1 MSAESLVVRASL
13 QGIYPGPHTDLV
25 ALLGDDGAT
34 RRWMVTARPFLDS
47 SFRGTVRLPGLAP
60 VTFLGLESLRDLWQ
74 GWLGQWASF
83 RVEVEDVIDDG
94 ERVVVVDRGYGRREQ
109 DAPEEMLRRASFW
122 TVSDHKVAHIDFN
135 IPVTEALASVKPTP

>member
-1 MSAESLVVRASL
+1 
-13 QGIYPGPHTDLV
+13 V
-25 ALLGDDGAT
+25 ALLGDDEAAG
-34 RRWMVTARPFLDS
+34 RWMGAATPFLDS

-60 VTFLGLESLRDLWQ
+60 VTFLGLEGLRDLWQ

-83 RVEVEDVIDDG
+83 RVEVEDVIDSG
-94 ERVVVVDRGYGRREQ
+94 ERVVVVDRGYGRREP

-135 IPVTEALASVKPTP
+135 ILVAEALAAVKPAS